1 MPVVG
6 HACVG
11 LATAMCTGP
20 RGRSLGVVFWTP
32 VLVGLAYLP
41 DITAQVFDTL
51 SVGALFGVARAS
63 VITHSVTFVVLVTCP
78 AAQLLRCLRG
88 TGRVS
93 WRYALGLSLFL
104 ILGHVLLDWLQGTE
118 RHLWW
123 PLLDSASTLD
133 HRWIPIDPRREAAL
147 FGLGLVLFVGA
158 YRIVRG
164 RNVRSEISSAA
175 VPVTTRVV
183 GYSVTALILVVAVAT
198 HCLRG
203 AREDDWRTVRTLL
216 ERAEYDAALSL
227 ADQADR
233 WPSTAKVGRLDYA
246 RAEAYA
252 GLGDR
257 NRAETFY
264 LKSLQADPSY
274 FWALVDLSVLYAKGP
289 ESLAIRRTRV
299 EPYLKRL
306 RRDHADHESFS
317 RVVEKIKRK
326 LNE

>member
-1 MPVVG
+1 
-6 HACVG
+6 
-11 LATAMCTGP
+11 MCTRP
-20 RGRSLGVVFWTP
+20 RGRSLGAVFWTP

-78 AAQLLRCLRG
+78 AALLLRRLGG

-104 ILGHVLLDWLQGTE
+104 ILGHVLLDLLQGTE
-118 RHLWW
+118 RQLWW
-123 PLLDSASTLD
+123 PLPDSASVLD
-133 HRWIPIDPRREAAL
+133 HRWIPIDPRREATL
-147 FGLGLVLFVGA
+147 FGLAFILFVVA
-158 YRIVRG
+158 YWMVRG
-164 RNVRSEISSAA
+164 RRGRSEVSSAA

-198 HCLRG
+198 HYLRS
-203 AREDDWRTVRTLL
+203 AREDDWRTVQTLL

-227 ADQADR
+227 ADRADR

-257 NRAETFY
+257 NRAETLY

-289 ESLAIRRTRV
+289 ESLAVRRTKV
-299 EPYLKRL
+299 ERYVERL

-317 RVVEKIKRK
+317 RVIEKIERK
-326 LNE
+326 LSE